1 MNYEYDVA
9 LSFAGEDR
17 KFVEDC
23 AEILRALNINVF
35 YDNYEKEVLLG
46 KNLYSY
52 LADVYQ
58 NKARFAIVFV
68 SESYKKKRWTNHEL
82 EYITARK
89 FTQDEEYLL
98 PIKLDETELNEI
110 PLITGYLQGNSPLEV
125 AITIA
130 KKINGNLDIDSM
142 LSELKYY
149 LPNYE
154 IEIIG
159 NKVSFKWEQ
168 ENFYDEYPIGFI
180 MELYR
185 QDLIE
190 KRSYYQL
197 LYRINRRS
205 NL

>member
-17 KFVEDC
+17 KFVKDC

-98 PIKLDETELNEI
+98 PVKLDETELNEI
-110 PLITGYLQGNSPLEV
+110 PLTTGCLQGNSPLEV

-142 LSELKYY
+142 LSKLKYY

-190 KRSYYQL
+190 KAFVL
-197 LYRINRRS
+197 PAIVPN
-205 NL
+205 

>member
-35 YDNYEKEVLLG
+35 YDNYEKDVLLG

-58 NKARFAIVFV
+58 NKARFAVVFV

-98 PIKLDETELNEI
+98 PVKLDETELNEI
-110 PLITGYLQGNSPLEV
+110 PLTTGYLQGNSPLEV

-130 KKINGNLDIDSM
+130 KKINGNLDIDAM

-159 NKVSFKWEQ
+159 NKVSFKCEE

-190 KRSYYQL
+190 KAL
-197 LYRINRRS
+197 VLPAIVPN
-205 NL
+205 

>member
-58 NKARFAIVFV
+58 NKARFAVVFV

-98 PIKLDETELNEI
+98 PVKLDETELNEI
-110 PLITGYLQGNSPLEV
+110 PLTTGYLQGNSPLEV

-130 KKINGNLDIDSM
+130 KKINGNLDIDAM

-159 NKVSFKWEQ
+159 NKVSFKCEE

-185 QDLIE
+185 QDLLE
-190 KRSYYQL
+190 KAFVL
-197 LYRINRRS
+197 PAIVPN
-205 NL
+205 